1 MMKSTVGFF
10 LLSAMDLGGGGG
22 KTAAIEYSCVYLSPA
37 VSQQGHSYP
46 PPRDNMLH
54 QLLAVLSIR
63 ADMPII
69 PSV

>member
-1 MMKSTVGFF
+1 MMKRAVGFF
-10 LLSAMDLGGGGG
+10 LLSAMDLGGGG

-46 PPRDNMLH
+46 PPRDNMLD